1 VLDTIK
7 KYFQDQKIKARA
19 CERRRKLTSEQKRI
33 EAWLAES
40 TSLEEVER
48 KQRELTR
55 RGHHSFWPER
65 L

>member
-1 VLDTIK
+1 MLKSFFNYFK
-7 KYFQDQKIKARA
+7 KQKQQARS
-19 CERRRKLTSEQKRI
+19 CERRMKMTSEQKRI
-33 EAWLAES
+33 EAWLADS

-55 RGHHSFWPER
+55 NSSQSFWPER